1 MTANDVLQGMDPH
14 DLMDE
19 EAARLE
25 AGFSRLDKAEWE
37 RPSRCEGWS
46 ARDVLAHLMA
56 SEEYHQ
62 ACLDGTVK
70 DVFAKYA
77 ELGIADLHQFNE
89 AGVRA
94 LDDVPNDALIAQWAQ
109 INADTRRRLRERGD
123 GAIDSTVGDY
133 PARLQ
138 AFHLTLE
145 LSTHGDDA
153 FLPVPDSEVAA
164 RTAWRARVSRFV
176 LAETKPDVAVT
187 ELDSGGY
194 RVEGPD
200 GTSVEVGEA
209 DFVEGVAA
217 RLPTD
222 GARFTDAQRALLS
235 TMPA

>member
-14 DLMDE
+14 DLMDQ

-25 AGFSRLDKAEWE
+25 AGFSRLDEAEWA

-62 ACLDGTVK
+62 ACLDGTVQ

-77 ELGIADLHQFNE
+77 ELGIADLHQFNQ

-94 LDDVPNDALIAQWAQ
+94 LDGVPNDRLIAQWAQ
-109 INADTRRRLRERGD
+109 SNADTRRRFRERGD
-123 GAIDSTVGDY
+123 GVIDSSVGDY

-153 FLPVPDSEVAA
+153 FLPVPASEAAA
-164 RTAWRARVSRFV
+164 RRAWRARVSRFA
-176 LAETKPDVAVT
+176 LAESKPEVAVT
-187 ELDSGGY
+187 ELGSGGY

-200 GTSVEVGEA
+200 STSVEVSEA
-209 DFVEGVAA
+209 DFVEGVAG
-217 RLPTD
+217 RLPAD
-222 GARFTDAQRALLS
+222 DDRFTDAQRALLS
-235 TMPA
+235 TMPT